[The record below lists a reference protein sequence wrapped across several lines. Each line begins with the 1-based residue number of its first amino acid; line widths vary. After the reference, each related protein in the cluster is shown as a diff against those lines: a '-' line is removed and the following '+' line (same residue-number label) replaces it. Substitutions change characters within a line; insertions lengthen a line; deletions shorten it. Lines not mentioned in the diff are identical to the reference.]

1 MRKVK
6 SKNLRIRDRAL
17 IAVLCLVM
25 LVLCISPAFA
35 EGESE
40 FYEID
45 PYTNKILSDLNG
57 NGTETISTKRLST
70 NCTFDTVKRVFEYSV
85 GSDANSYVTA
95 SVFNN
100 EYVSDPVTV
109 DASNADNVVVYKDGE
124 ALETKE
130 TYNLKAA
137 GNYAVRNGINGDDVL
152 TFQILPE
159 SINNLNR
166 FEIPSI
172 FYVVNAYVDDQK
184 IPTGNVNYIKLE
196 EEGAYTIKYN
206 SSMGVSR
213 TVRFTIDR
221 TAPELEIIG
230 VENGAANGPIS
241 IGETEENST
250 LEVYFNGDPVSIGDK
265 YSTPGKYHMVYT
277 DAAGNITSY
286 DFTIK
291 MYLNVSAG
299 LVIVLTI
306 AILLALVVYMKYLHM
321 HMRTY

>member
-1 MRKVK
+1 MIMRKVK

-100 EYVSDPVTV
+100 ESVSDPVTV

-206 SSMGVSR
+206 SS
-213 TVRFTIDR
+213 I
-221 TAPELEIIG
+221 
-230 VENGAANGPIS
+230 
-241 IGETEENST
+241 
-250 LEVYFNGDPVSIGDK
+250 
-265 YSTPGKYHMVYT
+265 
-277 DAAGNITSY
+277 
-286 DFTIK
+286 
-291 MYLNVSAG
+291 AG
-299 LVIVLTI
+299 LSVG
-306 AILLALVVYMKYLHM
+306 
-321 HMRTY
+321 